1 MYFAIPVPICL
12 FVFES
17 VLKTFLFVLI
27 CINSK
32 NLRAIPEAEIGLAV
46 IFMSTEKY
54 CNPQKQPASKGN
66 WKKGSNKLTASK
78 RQYFFLCRSINYDV
92 SSFSVLQDH

>member
-1 MYFAIPVPICL
+1 M
-12 FVFES
+12 EH
-17 VLKTFLFVLI
+17 FVLCHTCGHLLVRLSI
-27 CINSK
+27 CTEKVVVFFYLYINSK

-66 WKKGSNKLTASK
+66 WKKGSNSLKEA
-78 RQYFFLCRSINYDV
+78 V
-92 SSFSVLQDH
+92 SLFV

>member
-1 MYFAIPVPICL
+1 MEEEWNILYFAIPVVICL
-12 FVFES
+12 FVFQS
-17 VLKTFLFVLI
+17 VLKKLFFFFYLY
-27 CINSK
+27 INSK

-66 WKKGSNKLTASK
+66 WKKGSNSLKEAV
-78 RQYFFLCRSINYDV
+78 FLFV
-92 SSFSVLQDH
+92 

>member
-1 MYFAIPVPICL
+1 MEEEWNILYFDIPVLICL
-12 FVFES
+12 FTFES
-17 VLKTFLFVLI
+17 VLKSVFIFYLF
-27 CINSK
+27 INSK

-66 WKKGSNKLTASK
+66 WKNGSNKLTA
-78 RQYFFLCRSINYDV
+78 
-92 SSFSVLQDH
+92 